1 MDDHWKISRK
11 ITGKMFSLSYADYIE
26 YTVTFML
33 HGDANTWILLWSG
46 KNDILQVS
54 ADYCF

>member
-11 ITGKMFSLSYADYIE
+11 ITGKMFNLCYADYIQ

-33 HGDANTWILLWSG
+33 HGEAKTWILLWSG
-46 KNDILQVS
+46 KNDIL
-54 ADYCF
+54 